1 MRKFRMTAAVAALA
15 AVLGTPAA
23 WAETLTDA
31 LIAAYQNSNL
41 LEQNRALL
49 RAADEDAAQA
59 LAAMRPIVQFTAES
73 TYSFARQRQ
82 NSILSPSLGPKTNI
96 EQLQSSVGLTTSV
109 TLLDFGRNRLA
120 HEAAK
125 ETVLATREA
134 LVQVE
139 QQVLL
144 SAVSAYVN
152 VRLAEDIVALRQNNT
167 RLISQ
172 ELDAA
177 QDRFDV
183 GEVTRTDVALA
194 ESALATARSGLT
206 TAQGDLTVAREAYRA
221 ATGAYPGRLSA
232 PPTPPTTART
242 LDEARTIALR
252 THPTIRQGQRLV
264 TVAELNVN
272 RAKANSRPTLSA
284 SAGVGYDDGGNEN
297 ASVGLNLS
305 QTLYSGGQNSSLYR
319 QSLASRDAQR
329 SELQQTA
336 VTVGQDVGVA
346 WSAVEVARASITAA
360 GETINAAQTAFDG
373 IREEAT
379 LGARTTLD
387 VLDAEQDLLDAQ
399 FTRVEAEA
407 QRYLGVYQVLST
419 MGLLTVDHLGLGI
432 PTYDAAAY
440 YNAVKNAPSTSSQ
453 GRKLDRVMQA
463 IGRNNN

>member
-1 MRKFRMTAAVAALA
+1 MRKFSISAAAAAMA
-15 AVLGTPAA
+15 AVLGASSA
-23 WAETLTDA
+23 WSETLTDA

-59 LAAMRPIVQFTAES
+59 LSAMRPIVQFTADAQ
-73 TYSFARQRQ
+73 YSFARQRV
-82 NSILSPSLGPKTNI
+82 SSGLLPTLGPKTNI
-96 EQLQSSVGLTTSV
+96 ENLQSSIGLTTSV

-134 LVQVE
+134 LLQVE

-144 SAVSAYVN
+144 SAVTAYVN
-152 VRLAEDIVALRQNNT
+152 VRLAQDIVDLRQNNV
-167 RLISQ
+167 RLISE
-172 ELDAA
+172 ELDAS

-206 TAQGDLTVAREAYRA
+206 QAQGDLTVAREAYLA
-221 ATGAYPGRLSA
+221 ATGNQPGALST
-232 PPTPPTTART
+232 PPTPPATART
-242 LDEARTIALR
+242 LDEAKSIALR
-252 THPTIRQGQRLV
+252 THPNIRQAQRLV
-264 TVAELNVN
+264 TVAELNVE
-272 RAKANSRPTLSA
+272 RAKADTRPTVSA
-284 SAGVGYDDGGNEN
+284 SAGLGYDDGGNEN
-297 ASVGLNLS
+297 ASVGLSLNH
-305 QTLYSGGQNSSLYR
+305 TLYSGGRLSSVYR
-319 QSLASRDAQR
+319 QSLADRDAQR
-329 SELQQTA
+329 SSLQQTG
-336 VTVGQDVGVA
+336 VTVGQEVGIA
-346 WSAVEVARASITAA
+346 WSAVDVARASISAA
-360 GETINAAQTAFDG
+360 GETISAARIAFEG
-373 IREEAT
+373 IREEAA

-407 QRYLGVYQVLST
+407 QRYLGVYQVLSS
-419 MGLLTVDHLGLGI
+419 MGLLTVEHLGLGI

-440 YNAVKNAPSTSSQ
+440 YNSVKNAPSTSTQ

-463 IGRNNN
+463 IGRNN